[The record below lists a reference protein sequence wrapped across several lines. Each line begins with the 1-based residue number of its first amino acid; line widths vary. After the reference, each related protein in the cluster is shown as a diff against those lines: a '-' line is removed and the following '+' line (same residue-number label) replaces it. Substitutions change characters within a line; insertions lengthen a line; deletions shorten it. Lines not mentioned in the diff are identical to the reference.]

1 MAAPTAVTMAIATIA
16 PEKRS
21 GMGISSRPAVTA
33 TPLPDEPKLPGCGL
47 GRVYRGSV
55 RGEMKI
61 PADRIGWPLRRAST
75 IADTP
80 AALGLKIGQMYSRL
94 QAPLR
99 LRQLNI
105 GHL

>member
-1 MAAPTAVTMAIATIA
+1 
-16 PEKRS
+16 
-21 GMGISSRPAVTA
+21 
-33 TPLPDEPKLPGCGL
+33 
-47 GRVYRGSV
+47 
-55 RGEMKI
+55 MKI